1 MVVVLSSLIDEGW
14 LAQNEDEQFHTHTKT
29 RTDRTIE
36 LGGLSRLQPSPA
48 LPCEDSLSGGWC
60 GHFLRRLRKFCSR
73 Y

>member
-48 LPCEDSLSGGWC
+48 LPCEDSLLGGWC